1 MGRTSDAIQNLRK
14 AYLASPGNDQYCF
27 SLALAELRSGNTEAA
42 RDTLQS
48 GLTRVPD
55 SGILYW
61 GMGITSVLQNEP
73 NQAETSLRKAVD
85 LSPSREGILMTLGI
99 FYYEAGQIENAK
111 QVLQRYTEI
120 FPEGSMN
127 VDKMRAT
134 LDAAATEKTSSN
146 KVAGL
151 PANARREFYELAAN
165 LAVESR

>member
-1 MGRTSDAIQNLRK
+1 
-14 AYLASPGNDQYCF
+14 
-27 SLALAELRSGNTEAA
+27 
-42 RDTLQS
+42 
-48 GLTRVPD
+48 
-55 SGILYW
+55 
-61 GMGITSVLQNEP
+61 MGITFVLQNEP

-85 LSPSREGILMTLGI
+85 LSPSRETILMTLGI

-111 QVLQRYTEI
+111 QVLQRYTEM

-151 PANARREFYELAAN
+151 HTSTRPAVYNTAAHH
-165 LAVESR
+165 